1 MNMFAE
7 AVNGLV
13 TVAILMHLSL
23 ESKIFFDMARVD
35 RKIRSYSS
43 CEGARCYLHLKG
55 LCTRRLKLLF
65 ERCGLRIS
73 SGTET
78 VLTES
83 FRGVPQSLP

>member
-1 MNMFAE
+1 MFAE

-23 ESKIFFDMARVD
+23 KSEILFDMARVD

-43 CEGARCYLHLKG
+43 CEGARCYFHLKDI
-55 LCTRRLKLLF
+55 CTRRLKLLF
-65 ERCGLRIS
+65 GRCRLRIS

-83 FRGVPQSLP
+83 FRGVSQSLP